1 MPSWETPVRDW
12 SEFVRS
18 RLALPQLT
26 PEREARI
33 VREIAAQLEDFYG
46 EAIARGETDA
56 QADAYARVQV
66 QDWDR
71 MARDLR
77 VADRTHFRPRIERLT
92 VAIEQIAEPK
102 RGALKMVAD
111 LLTDFRYGLRQML
124 KMPGFT
130 IVAVLTLAFGIG
142 ASTAIFSVVNG
153 VMLRPFPYPK
163 SEDLLVVFEMVPHYG
178 RFAVA
183 PANFLDWRR
192 QNTVFERMA
201 TVNDGTD
208 SFVGPEGP
216 ERITMTSVS
225 WDFFDLLGV
234 SPVLGRGF
242 RADEDLPGQNA
253 VIVLSHGMWQR
264 RFGSDP
270 NIVGRT
276 MTLSGS
282 PVTIVGVMPAG
293 FYFSNREA
301 EFWRPV
307 ALDPNKASR
316 GAHFLLVIGRLKQG
330 ISVQQANAE
339 MKTIAERLGKQYP
352 ATNRDESAMAIML
365 RDLSVGPIRPMLFT
379 LLAAVAVVVLIACA
393 NVANLLL
400 VRASAREKEIAI
412 RAAMGAGRRRLVM
425 QMLAESLVL
434 ASVGGA
440 LGVLLAWLSLTPIR
454 TLSAGSI
461 PRVAE
466 VTLDPRVL
474 GFAVL
479 VSVATGILFGL
490 APAWQASRGPLGAAL
505 KEGGRSS
512 ATSGGPRL
520 RSGLLVVEVASS
532 IVLLVGATL
541 LLRSFAKLTSIDL
554 GFRADHVLTFRVALP
569 PKSYPE
575 SQQHI
580 AFFDRLLERLQ
591 NTPGVEAAGMAQS
604 IPLRGDYML
613 AFTIQGKAAQPGAEP
628 SANYRAVSPGYFA
641 ALRIP
646 VVRGRSFGVQDTE
659 RSPIVAVVDQAFA
672 SRYFPNEDAIGRGI
686 DIGNGTDGFAQI
698 VGIVGDVH
706 HDALDESPRPTM
718 YVPFTQDTFGQMALL
733 VRTTDDPAQFA
744 NTARQVVRDLDNA
757 LPAFGLAPLTNAVS
771 DSLAQRRFSML
782 LLSVFAFV
790 ALFLAAVG
798 LYGVVAYTVSLRTQE
813 IGVRLAIGAEPAHVL
828 RLVIGGGMKLAIA
841 GVIVGIAAALGLAR
855 FVSTML
861 FNVTPF
867 DPASYTITA
876 LVLLGVSV
884 LACYIPARRAMAVDP
899 LVALRQE

>member
-1 MPSWETPVRDW
+1 VRDW
-12 SEFVRS
+12 SAFVRA
-18 RLALPQLT
+18 RLTLPQLT

-33 VREIAAQLEDFYG
+33 IREIAAQLEDFYR
-46 EAIARGETDA
+46 EAIARGETEA
-56 QADAYARVQV
+56 QADAYARRQV
-66 QDWDR
+66 SDWER

-77 VADRTHFRPRIERLT
+77 VADRPHVRPRLERLT
-92 VAIEQIAEPK
+92 NAIEQIAEPR
-102 RGALKMVAD
+102 RGVLKMLTN
-111 LLTDFRYGLRQML
+111 LLTDTRYGIRQMA

-142 ASTAIFSVVNG
+142 ASTAIFSIVNG
-153 VMLRPFPYPK
+153 VLLRPLAYPQP
-163 SEDLLVVFEMVPHYG
+163 DRLVLVYEMLPRYG
-178 RFAVA
+178 RFSVA
-183 PANFLDWRR
+183 PANFLDWRQ

-201 TVNDGTD
+201 TFGGGTD
-208 SFVGPEGP
+208 TFAGSEGP

-225 WDFFDLLGV
+225 WDIFELLRV
-234 SPVLGRGF
+234 APALGRGF
-242 RADEDLPGQNA
+242 RPDEDVPNQNA

-264 RFGSDP
+264 RFGGDP
-270 NIVGRT
+270 NVLGRT
-276 MTLSGS
+276 ITLSGA
-282 PVTIVGVMPAG
+282 PATIVGVMPAG
-293 FYFSNREA
+293 FGFPNRDT
-301 EFWRPV
+301 EFWRPI
-307 ALDPNKASR
+307 ALDPAKASR
-316 GAHFLLVIGRLKQG
+316 GGHYLGVIARLKSG
-330 ISVQQANAE
+330 IAVEHANAE
-339 MKTIAERLGKQYP
+339 MKTIAERLAKQYP
-352 ATNRDESAMAIML
+352 ASNRDESAMAIVM
-365 RDLSVGPIRPMLFT
+365 RDLIVGPIRPMLLT
-379 LLAAVAVVVLIACA
+379 LLAAVGVVVLIACA

-400 VRASAREKEIAI
+400 VRASVREKEIAI
-412 RAAMGAGRRRLVM
+412 RTAMGAGRRRLVM

-434 ASVGGA
+434 AITGGA
-440 LGVLLAWLSLTPIR
+440 LGVSLAWFSLAPIR

-461 PRVAE
+461 PRVAD

-474 GFAVL
+474 AFAVV
-479 VSVATGILFGL
+479 VSLATGILFGL
-490 APAWQASRGPLGAAL
+490 APAWQASRGTLGAAL

-512 ATSGGPRL
+512 ATSAGR
-520 RSGLLVVEVASS
+520 RVRNALLVVEVALS

-541 LLRSFAKLTSIDL
+541 LLRSFAKLTSVDP

-575 SQQHI
+575 SHQHI

-604 IPLRGDYML
+604 IPLRGDYVL
-613 AFTIQGKAAQPGAEP
+613 SFTIQGKPVEPGTEP
-628 SANYRAVSPGYFA
+628 SANYRAVSPGYFP

-646 VVRGRSFGVQDTE
+646 VVRGRTFGAQDTE
-659 RSPIVAVVDQAFA
+659 RSPMVAVVDQAFA
-672 SRYFPNEDAIGRGI
+672 ARYFPDEDPIGRGI
-686 DIGNGTDGFAQI
+686 DIGNGTDGFFQI
-698 VGIVGDVH
+698 VGIVGDVR
-706 HDALDESPRPTM
+706 HDALDASPRPTM
-718 YVPFTQDTFGQMALL
+718 YVPFKQDTFGQMALL
-733 VRTTDDPAQFA
+733 VRTTDDPTQFA

-757 LPAFGLAPLTNAVS
+757 LPAFGLSPLTTAVN

-813 IGVRLAIGAEPAHVL
+813 IGVRMAIGAEPAHVL